1 MDQKTTTVFLQDY
14 EEKLLN
20 NREDLQEYLDHIEAT
35 DKWVTPTVN
44 ECQVLGLDA
53 TTNVEEVLKVNKVSL
68 DNDQVRATIENE
80 NHFSLYV
87 NNLFGSLVHPVRY
100 TAFPDIEARAGLYGR
115 TLENTVEKQ
124 DIQVLPVRIK
134 AFWLSQSF
142 ALNAEP
148 CKILIRDGKVSSMK
162 SKKYQPFMQWDVI
175 AHTENRLSNI
185 FPDFKYSTGRV
196 SHEGLVVEYKL
207 NAKMMEDGFA
217 NLLAQFGFGVTAD
230 DIRTK
235 LLVSTSDIGSSCV
248 AASPIIEIQGTPM
261 RLGKRLELRH
271 DVGNTLEMW
280 EELLTEVASS
290 LQEAEDRVEEL
301 GNTAV
306 TNAQTVFETMA
317 EELKIPKKIYQ
328 SVQFIATSAMDIYLA
343 LNQCVG
349 DMAGDLNLAQFV
361 DMQEK
366 VARYLYA
373 DYAAYD
379 RRANV

>member
-1 MDQKTTTVFLQDY
+1 MDQNKIFLNDY
-14 EEKLLN
+14 EEKMLN
-20 NREDLQEYLDHIEAT
+20 SREALQEYLDHIEAT

-44 ECQVLGLDA
+44 ECQVLGLDSQ
-53 TTNVEEVLKVNKVSL
+53 TNVEEVLKVNNVSIS
-68 DNDQVRATIENE
+68 NDEVMATIEND

-87 NNLFGSLVHPVRY
+87 NNLFGNLVHPVRY

-115 TLENTVEKQ
+115 AIENSTEKQ

-134 AFWLSQSF
+134 AFWLSQCF

-148 CKILIRDGKVSSMK
+148 CKILVRDGKISSMK
-162 SKKYQPFMQWDVI
+162 SKKYQPFMQWEVVS
-175 AHTENRLSNI
+175 HTENRLSSI
-185 FPDFKYSTGRV
+185 FPEYEYSTGRV

-217 NLLAQFGFGVTAD
+217 NLLSQFGFGLTAD
-230 DIRTK
+230 DIKTR

-248 AASPIIEIQGTPM
+248 AASPIIEVQGTPM
-261 RLGKRLELRH
+261 RLGKRIELRH

-280 EELLTEVASS
+280 EEALTKVAAS

-301 GNTAV
+301 GNTSIV
-306 TNAQTVFETMA
+306 NAQSVFETMA

-349 DMAGDLNLAQFV
+349 DMAGDLNLSQMI

-366 VARYLYA
+366 VARYLYV